1 MIHTLSVKV
10 GNSHGLWQYKLAG
23 THERVI
29 LHGARSILDGTCRLL
44 GFDSADRSTVYL
56 FSFSA
61 QPFPGFQVCVE
72 KLREARGARRK
83 RDEGCFYEV
92 SLSRLGDFRARGLLP
107 AALNTT
113 YFRGWPEKIYL
124 KLEKSLTGEIV
135 S

>member
-1 MIHTLSVKV
+1 VVHTLSEKV

-44 GFDSADRSTVYL
+44 GFDGADRSTVYL

-72 KLREARGARRK
+72 KVREAGDA
-83 RDEGCFYEV
+83 GCFYKV
-92 SLSRLGDFRARGLLP
+92 SLSLIGDFRARGQLP
-107 AALNTT
+107 GALNDR

-124 KLEKSLTGEIV
+124 KLERSLTGEIV
-135 S
+135 N

>member
-10 GNSHGLWQYKLAG
+10 GSSHGLWQYKLAG
-23 THERVI
+23 THERVM

-44 GFDSADRSTVYL
+44 GFDRADRSTVYL
-56 FSFSA
+56 LSFSA
-61 QPFPGFQVCVE
+61 QPFPGFQVCMERVSGE
-72 KLREARGARRK
+72 RGARQQRNAACSYK
-83 RDEGCFYEV
+83 V
-92 SLSRLGDFRARGLLP
+92 SLSRIGDFRARGQLP

-113 YFRGWPEKIYL
+113 YFGGWPEKIYL